1 MGVVPSVFLFTGAVA
16 IAASWLAM
24 QSRFDEGTRV
34 LAGGFAM
41 IAWAIWAFSALNVEI
56 VTSCCRVT
64 RSYRQLAFLGAAAG
78 VIMLLFTI
86 SAAFGMLGD
95 TAGSSMEDMSGGDFR

>member
-1 MGVVPSVFLFTGAVA
+1 MAVFVTVFLFVGVVA
-16 IAASWLAM
+16 IGGSWLSM
-24 QSRFDEGTRV
+24 QSRFDEATRV
-34 LAGGFAM
+34 LAGGFGM
-41 IAWAIWAFSALNVEI
+41 VSWWIWAYYALDVASAHRAV
-56 VTSCCRVT
+56 SH
-64 RSYRQLAFLGAAAG
+64 SYRPLAFLGAAAG